1 MPRWGQLTD
10 WGMVQAA
17 RRIALLG
24 AEADRTPL
32 VYRGD
37 QAREG
42 GRTSSSLALLD
53 VLRRAGL
60 AEEPDVRPSSITA
73 WAGQRIMA
81 DTGRIDLVA
90 LRLGFRRLDQTADFI
105 GWDWR
110 EDPGG

>member
-1 MPRWGQLTD
+1 LG
-10 WGMVQAA
+10 QAA

-60 AEEPDVRPSSITA
+60 AEEPDLRPSSITA
-73 WAGQRIMA
+73 WAGQQILS

-90 LRLGFRRLDQTADFI
+90 RRLGFRRLDQTADFI